1 MPPEEENEEK
11 EEEVVEWE
19 KPPYFLPGQLIE
31 YRLINIYAKDLEYL
45 KNEIDK
51 LKEDVEKIKQHLG
64 IS

>member
-1 MPPEEENEEK
+1 MAPEEK

-19 KPPYFLPGQLIE
+19 KPPYFLPGELIQ

-45 KNEIDK
+45 KDQVDK
-51 LKEDVEKIKQHLG
+51 LWEEINKIKQYLG

>member
-1 MPPEEENEEK
+1 MAPEEE
-11 EEEVVEWE
+11 EEELPQWE

-45 KNEIDK
+45 KSEIDK

>member
-1 MPPEEENEEK
+1 MAPEEEEK

-19 KPPYFLPGQLIE
+19 KPPYFLPGELIQ

-45 KNEIDK
+45 KNQIDK
-51 LKEDVEKIKQHLG
+51 LWEEVNKIKTQLG

>member
-45 KNEIDK
+45 KAELDK

-64 IS
+64 LP